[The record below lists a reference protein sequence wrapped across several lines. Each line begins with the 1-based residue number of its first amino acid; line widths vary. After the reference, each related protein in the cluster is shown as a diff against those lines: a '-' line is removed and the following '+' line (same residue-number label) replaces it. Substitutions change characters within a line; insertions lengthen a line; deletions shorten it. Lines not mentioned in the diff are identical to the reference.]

1 MKKYYKLSFLLI
13 CSGLFISCS
22 NNEPENLSGVK
33 SLKSSVDCLSINDY
47 NSVYS
52 TFFKPAQGWV
62 GDPMPFYDNGKI
74 HIFYLHDA
82 RDGAPTFHPWYKV
95 TTTNFASYTDN
106 GEMIPCGDENGQ
118 ERALG
123 TGGVFKHNGVYYAFY
138 TAHNGNLDPREKI
151 MLATSTD
158 LQNWTKDPSFVLEAS
173 WGYDRNEF
181 RDPIIIRDEAT
192 NTFRML
198 ISTRADYKGS
208 WRAVIAQYSSTDL
221 RNWTLEEP
229 FYDDPATFMV
239 ECPDV
244 FSMGEFQYLVYSD
257 IDDRKVHYKYRKG
270 TSGNWITPSNSAM
283 DGVAFYA
290 GKTVSD
296 NYDRYIVGWCPTR
309 SNHSDYYDFDWA
321 GSLIAHKIIQYSDG
335 TLALTYPHGLNDR
348 LVNEVSPN
356 NLKSVNAE
364 SNNGNYKLNAGAG
377 QAYAT
382 YGAQSGTYKIKAN
395 IKASASTRF
404 GFEFESCSDRREIYS
419 LVFDLEQEHI
429 RLDRKVTGE
438 EPWRIEQVNLDV
450 TNKDF
455 DVTIIVENSICVV
468 YINHQIAF
476 TNRIYMMNQNPWG
489 IFADNGEVEFQN
501 LKVYK

>member
-1 MKKYYKLSFLLI
+1 MKNYYKLLFLLI

-22 NNEPENLSGVK
+22 TNDLEYSSEIK
-33 SLKSSVDCLSINDY
+33 SLKNSVECSSINDY
-47 NSVYS
+47 YSDYS

-123 TGGVFKHNGVYYAFY
+123 TGGVFKHDGLYYAFY

-158 LQNWTKDPSFVLEAS
+158 LQNWSKDPSFVLEAS

-181 RDPIIIRDEAT
+181 RDPFIIRDEDS

-208 WRAVIAQYSSTDL
+208 WCAVIAQYSSTDL

-229 FYDDPATFMV
+229 FYDDPSTFMV

-244 FSMGEFQYLVYSD
+244 FTMNNFQYLVYSD

-270 TSGNWITPSNSAM
+270 TSGNWITPSNSVM

-290 GKTVSD
+290 GKTVAD
-296 NYDRYIVGWCPTR
+296 NHDRYIVGWSPTR
-309 SNHSDYYDFDWA
+309 SNHSDYNDFDWA
-321 GSLIAHKIIQYSDG
+321 GSLVAHKLIQHSDG
-335 TLALTYPHGLNDR
+335 IISLTYPHGLNDK
-348 LVNEVSPN
+348 LVNEVSLS
-356 NLKSVNAE
+356 NLKSLHVE
-364 SNNGNYKLNAGAG
+364 GNSDIYKLNANTEQSYAVYTG
-377 QAYAT
+377 QN
-382 YGAQSGTYKIKAN
+382 GTYKIKAN
-395 IKASASTRF
+395 IKPSTSTSF
-404 GFEFESCSDRREIYS
+404 GFEFESCADRREVYS
-419 LVFDLEQEHI
+419 LIFDLEQKHI
-429 RLDRKVTGE
+429 RLDRRVTGE
-438 EPWRIEQVNLDV
+438 EPWRIDQVNLDV
-450 TNKDF
+450 SNKEF
-455 DVTIIVENSICVV
+455 DVTVIVENSICVV
-468 YINHQIAF
+468 YVNHQIAF